1 MGIAGAEGD
10 AWIYLRLLGAFV
22 AGVGAS
28 YLYPLLLAALG
39 APDRPG
45 RLPAVIEVT
54 ALVRTGVALFVSR
67 RGDGARPGDAV
78 ALRRRDRRGARRAPA
93 LAAGPGSVRT
103 ARRLAVAERD
113 RGCRPAQNLAQALA
127 GLLAVT
133 ATYVSFL
140 LWAQFGFLELL
151 TTRLAAGAGPI
162 GPGGADGP
170 GAVRLVMAAM
180 GITGLLVSLATAPL
194 LGALTRSMER
204 RAGLRSAGRAARLPV
219 IAGLVLSAVAPLAGL
234 ACRSLSAFVAVAA
247 LVGGATACL
256 TVALAAHL
264 RTLLPVRRLGL
275 AVGAATGAAY
285 FLCNLPGLFDAA
297 PAVQAV
303 TVAAVCLVAAV
314 VLGAAGDGAPERPGR
329 TLPGRLYSRAG
340 LAAAVVSFALLVGLD
355 SAVFAYIQQT
365 PALAA
370 ATWGDGGRTLAQGT
384 IHLAAALAVGA
395 LLDLAGGALFAP
407 VLVGTGALFVA
418 GFALIGPA
426 GPVGSVG
433 WAWAGG
439 ALYAVGISAYS
450 VALVLYPAGR
460 PDAPGTLPARWRS
473 ALVYGLSGWLGSA
486 LGVGMAQDLHR
497 VPRAVPLAVLAALVA
512 IWGGLRWQRPRSA
525 RAAASGRGR
534 GGGGA
539 MGGAT
544 ALLAVLG
551 CVPVVLSIVLA
562 SGPGAGAARAASRP
576 GQSGPGRPDAVARG
590 RRVYIAEGC
599 IHCHS
604 EYVRPGTRDE
614 ILWGPHRQH
623 GAEGEPPL
631 IGVRRQGPDLTNV
644 GIRHTA
650 AWQRL
655 HLIDP
660 RSLEPGSRMP
670 SYASLFAGDG
680 TRGADLVAYL
690 QSLGRDAA
698 ASQRAVVAR
707 APVPE
712 RAGSVAAG
720 RALFAGDCAPCHGP
734 AGHGDGPLA
743 AAVRGADPD
752 GEMARTMDLTK
763 GAFWAVSWSPVTEPL
778 EADLARTIRF
788 GIPGTPM
795 PGHEMLTD
803 EEVRDLVAYVE
814 ALARSRRDDVAQRAR

>member
-1 MGIAGAEGD
+1 MTERDPA
-10 AWIYLRLLGAFV
+10 
-22 AGVGAS
+22 
-28 YLYPLLLAALG
+28 
-39 APDRPG
+39 RPA
-45 RLPAVIEVT
+45 LPA
-54 ALVRTGVALFVSR
+54 
-67 RGDGARPGDAV
+67 
-78 ALRRRDRRGARRAPA
+78 
-93 LAAGPGSVRT
+93 AGRT
-103 ARRLAVAERD
+103 A
-113 RGCRPAQNLAQALA
+113 QSLAQALA

-151 TTRLAAGAGPI
+151 RTRLAAGWSPVGPS
-162 GPGGADGP
+162 GADGP

-194 LGALTRSMER
+194 LGALTRSMAR
-204 RAGLRSAGRAARLPV
+204 RSGLRSAGRPARLPV
-219 IAGLVLSAVAPLAGL
+219 IAGLLLSAVAPLLGL

-247 LVGGATACL
+247 LVGGATAFL

-285 FLCNLPGLFDAA
+285 FLCNLPGLFDAS

-314 VLGAAGDGAPERPGR
+314 VLGAAGDDIPEHPGR

-370 ATWGDGGRTLAQGT
+370 ATWGAGGRTLAQGT
-384 IHLAAALAVGA
+384 IHLLAALAVGA
-395 LLDLAGGALFAP
+395 LLDSAGGALFAP
-407 VLVGTGALFVA
+407 VLVTTGALFAA
-418 GFALIGPA
+418 GFALIGQA
-426 GPVGSVG
+426 GAG
-433 WAWAGG
+433 AIAFGG

-460 PDAPGTLPARWRS
+460 ADAPDTLPARWRS

-512 IWGGLRWQRPRSA
+512 IWSGLRWQRRRST
-525 RAAASGRGR
+525 RAATGRER
-534 GGGGA
+534 GGGSA

-562 SGPGAGAARAASRP
+562 PGPGTDPVQAAARLARSEPGAS
-576 GQSGPGRPDAVARG
+576 DAVARG
-590 RRVYIAEGC
+590 RLVYIAEGC

-623 GAEGEPPL
+623 GAEGKPPL

-650 AWQRL
+650 AWERL

-660 RSLEPGSRMP
+660 RSLVPGSRMP

-680 TRGADLVAYL
+680 TRGADLVTYL
-690 QSLGRDAA
+690 QSLGRGAA
-698 ASQRAVVAR
+698 ANRRAVVAR

-720 RALFAGDCAPCHGP
+720 RQLFAGYCAPCHGS
-734 AGHGDGPLA
+734 AGRGDGPLA
-743 AAVRGADPD
+743 AAVRGADPG
-752 GEMARTMDLTK
+752 GEMARTMDLAK
-763 GAFWAVSWSPVTEPL
+763 GAFWTVSWSPVTEPL

-788 GIPGTPM
+788 GVPGTPM

-803 EEVRDLVAYVE
+803 AEVRDLVAYVE
-814 ALARSRRDDVAQRAR
+814 SLAHSRADEVAARTR